1 MKAIMGLFHVSASL
15 TGPTGRTATLDLLV
29 DTGATLLVV
38 PRSLADQLEI
48 LALRTQPVQIA
59 GDRKE
64 VWPVAEV
71 RVAINGREVTT
82 PCFIAPGGPSL
93 LGAVALE
100 SLFLAADP
108 VAKRL
113 VPVEGFVGLAAR
125 RESSLHIL
133 FSSSQNDLSF
143 LQRLHHVAQELSLSH
158 RGASAPPHARYAPR
172 PSPGALPRRRRLAEF
187 PARGQ
192 VPHSADHPF
201 SSFLSSLRN
210 LQSVP
215 SAINFCGLPFT
226 IPASRR
232 RSA

>member
-1 MKAIMGLFHVSASL
+1 MGLFHVSASL

-59 GDRKE
+59 GGRKE

-82 PCFIAPGGPSL
+82 PCFIAPGGPAL

-143 LQRLHHVAQELSLSH
+143 
-158 RGASAPPHARYAPR
+158 R
-172 PSPGALPRRRRLAEF
+172 PNPGALPRRRRLAEF

>member
-1 MKAIMGLFHVSASL
+1 MKAIMGLFHVSATL

-59 GDRKE
+59 GGRKE

-82 PCFIAPGGPSL
+82 PCFIAPGGPAL

-125 RESSLHIL
+125 RESSLSDPLQLVAERSLVPPASPPRSARAQPESPRSLRATPRAIRAASQSGCVAARKAL
-133 FSSSQNDLSF
+133 SRSLASSQLSW
-143 LQRLHHVAQELSLSH
+143 A
-158 RGASAPPHARYAPR
+158 
-172 PSPGALPRRRRLAEF
+172 
-187 PARGQ
+187 
-192 VPHSADHPF
+192 
-201 SSFLSSLRN
+201 
-210 LQSVP
+210 
-215 SAINFCGLPFT
+215 
-226 IPASRR
+226 
-232 RSA
+232 

>member
-48 LALRTQPVQIA
+48 LALRTQPVRIA
-59 GDRKE
+59 GGRKE

-82 PCFIAPGGPSL
+82 PCFIAPGGPAL

-143 LQRLHHVAQELSLSH
+143 
-158 RGASAPPHARYAPR
+158 R
-172 PSPGALPRRRRLAEF
+172 PNPGALPRGKRLAEF
-187 PARGQ
+187 PALGQ

-215 SAINFCGLPFT
+215 SAISFCGLPFT